1 MTTKKTTSKKATDNK
16 YAELFESCPY
26 LVLSQ
31 FEQENFIAQTGS
43 GYSRSIIEIINR
55 IRKIDSDLETETK
68 TFEKKL
74 LLSEKEIL
82 TKFLDSQ
89 DPTALTNSIEHW
101 EDAEKDY
108 WVNSL
113 GKQAAIEILT
123 AGKPSVETMTKM
135 VKLPEEL
142 YIKSTQICVRLANAI
157 KAATT
162 AAEME
167 IGFADETEP
176 TSPKKLLLKKVK

>member
-1 MTTKKTTSKKATDNK
+1 
-16 YAELFESCPY
+16 
-26 LVLSQ
+26 
-31 FEQENFIAQTGS
+31 
-43 GYSRSIIEIINR
+43 
-55 IRKIDSDLETETK
+55 
-68 TFEKKL
+68 